1 MTLPEKFIEQI
12 NKGIDDY
19 DNGKLTRTDLSV
31 LIRSVVEKSSTEAYE
46 AGHSEGWDDGYADA
60 EIEIDPDRDDDEIE
74 LDIDLDNISDD
85 EEEDE
90 L

>member
-19 DNGKLTRTDLSV
+19 DNGKLSRTDLSV
-31 LIRSVVEKSSTEAYE
+31 LIRSVVEKSATEAYE
-46 AGHSEGWDDGYADA
+46 AGHAEGWDEGFADA
-60 EIEIDPDRDDDEIE
+60 EDNEDEDEIE